1 MISSTLEQ
9 ELHEHLRH
17 LPVEQQRQVVD
28 FARALSV
35 TRVRGVPGQT
45 LLQFAGAI
53 AAEDVATMG
62 QAIEDGCEQVN
73 SNDW

>member
-1 MISSTLEQ
+1 MISPTLEQ
-9 ELHEHLRH
+9 ELHEHLQR

-35 TRVRGVPGQT
+35 ARVHGVSGQA

-53 AAEDVATMG
+53 PADDVITMA

-73 SNDW
+73 SHEW

>member
-1 MISSTLEQ
+1 MISPTLEQ
-9 ELHEHLRH
+9 ELHEHLH
-17 LPVEQQRQVVD
+17 QLAIEQQRQVVD
-28 FARALSV
+28 FARALAV

-53 AAEDVATMG
+53 EADDVATMA

-73 SNDW
+73 SNEW